1 MDILEEV
8 IKTLIQISVSK
19 YIAAFMIVL
28 IALIFNRY
36 VITRIFDYII
46 RLAKKTKNLAD
57 DSLAWSLEKPIKLY
71 IALYAVYASLIII
84 DFDELN
90 FNSFTSDRIK
100 RLFIVIVI
108 CYFFYNL
115 TLENSFLY
123 SKLKKNDIVFPF
135 VSIVIRLLIVIIGV
149 SCIAREFGFTGFIAG
164 LGISGV
170 AFALMAQDAFSN
182 LFGGMII
189 VLDRPF
195 AKGDWIQTPQI
206 EGIVED
212 ITFRSTKVRTFTM
225 SVATIPNSK
234 LANEEIINWSERS
247 LRRIHFKF
255 TIKSNTP
262 IKKIRSLLDK
272 IKEYLNNHEKIDK
285 DLIIVSFNDLSNMG
299 YGVFMYFYTN
309 EMNFIKYEELR
320 EEINIRILEM
330 VEEEEVE
337 LMFMFN
343 FAAMNNNNNSNNN
356 NAVSNLREKCQE
368 IESMKKV
375 NEELGRN
382 R

>member
-1 MDILEEV
+1 MDILDEV
-8 IKTLIQISVSK
+8 VKTLIQISVSK
-19 YIAAFMIVL
+19 YIAAFMIIL

-46 RLAKKTKNLAD
+46 RLAKRTKNLAD
-57 DSLAWSLEKPIKLY
+57 DSLAWSLEKPSKLY

-84 DFDELN
+84 DFDGLN
-90 FNSFTSDRIK
+90 FNSLTSDRIK

-135 VSIVIRLLIVIIGV
+135 VSIVIRLLIVIIGI

-170 AFALMAQDAFSN
+170 AFALMAQDALSN

-195 AKGDWIQTPQI
+195 AIGDWIQTPQI

-234 LANEEIINWSERS
+234 LANEEIINWSERK
-247 LRRIHFKF
+247 LRRIYFKF
-255 TIKSNTP
+255 TIKSNTS

-343 FAAMNNNNNSNNN
+343 FAAMNNNNNSNNK

-368 IESMKKV
+368 IESMKKI

>member
-1 MDILEEV
+1 
-8 IKTLIQISVSK
+8 
-19 YIAAFMIVL
+19 
-28 IALIFNRY
+28 
-36 VITRIFDYII
+36 
-46 RLAKKTKNLAD
+46 
-57 DSLAWSLEKPIKLY
+57 
-71 IALYAVYASLIII
+71 
-84 DFDELN
+84 
-90 FNSFTSDRIK
+90 
-100 RLFIVIVI
+100 
-108 CYFFYNL
+108 
-115 TLENSFLY
+115 
-123 SKLKKNDIVFPF
+123 
-135 VSIVIRLLIVIIGV
+135 
-149 SCIAREFGFTGFIAG
+149 
-164 LGISGV
+164 
-170 AFALMAQDAFSN
+170 MAQDAFSN

-195 AKGDWIQTPQI
+195 AKGDWIQTPQV

-262 IKKIRSLLDK
+262 IKKVRSLLDK

-320 EEINIRILEM
+320 EE
-330 VEEEEVE
+330 
-337 LMFMFN
+337 MFMFN
-343 FAAMNNNNNSNNN
+343 FAAMNNNSNNN
-356 NAVSNLREKCQE
+356 NTASNLREKCQE
-368 IESMKKV
+368 IESMKKI

>member
-1 MDILEEV
+1 MDILDEV
-8 IKTLIQISVSK
+8 VKTLIQISVSK
-19 YIAAFMIVL
+19 YIAAFMIIL

-46 RLAKKTKNLAD
+46 PLAKRTKNLAD
-57 DSLAWSLEKPIKLY
+57 DSLAWSLEKPSKLY

-84 DFDELN
+84 DFDGLN
-90 FNSFTSDRIK
+90 FNSLTSDRIK

-135 VSIVIRLLIVIIGV
+135 VSIVIRLLIVIIGI

-170 AFALMAQDAFSN
+170 AFALMAQDALSN

-195 AKGDWIQTPQI
+195 AIGDWIQTPQI

-234 LANEEIINWSERS
+234 LANEEIINWSERK
-247 LRRIHFKF
+247 LRRIYFKF

-262 IKKIRSLLDK
+262 IRKIRSLLDK

-368 IESMKKV
+368 VESMKKI

>member
-1 MDILEEV
+1 MDILDEV
-8 IKTLIQISVSK
+8 VKTLIQISVSK
-19 YIAAFMIVL
+19 YIAAFMIIL

-57 DSLAWSLEKPIKLY
+57 DSLAWSLEKPSKLY

-84 DFDELN
+84 DFDGLN
-90 FNSFTSDRIK
+90 FNSLTSDRIK

-135 VSIVIRLLIVIIGV
+135 VSIVIRLLIVIIGI

-170 AFALMAQDAFSN
+170 AFALMAQDALSN

-195 AKGDWIQTPQI
+195 AIGDWIQTPQI

-234 LANEEIINWSERS
+234 LANEEIINWSERK
-247 LRRIHFKF
+247 LRRIYFKF
-255 TIKSNTP
+255 TIKSNTS

-368 IESMKKV
+368 IESMKKI

>member
-1 MDILEEV
+1 MDILDEV
-8 IKTLIQISVSK
+8 VKTLIQISVSK
-19 YIAAFMIVL
+19 YIAAFMIIL

-46 RLAKKTKNLAD
+46 RLAKRTKNLAD
-57 DSLAWSLEKPIKLY
+57 DSLAWSLEKPSKLY

-84 DFDELN
+84 DFDGLN
-90 FNSFTSDRIK
+90 FNSLTSDRIK

-135 VSIVIRLLIVIIGV
+135 VSIVIRLLIVIIGI

-170 AFALMAQDAFSN
+170 AFALMAQDALSN

-195 AKGDWIQTPQI
+195 AIGDWIQTPQI

-234 LANEEIINWSERS
+234 LANEEIINWSERK
-247 LRRIHFKF
+247 LRRIYFKF
-255 TIKSNTP
+255 TIKSNTS

-368 IESMKKV
+368 IESMKKI